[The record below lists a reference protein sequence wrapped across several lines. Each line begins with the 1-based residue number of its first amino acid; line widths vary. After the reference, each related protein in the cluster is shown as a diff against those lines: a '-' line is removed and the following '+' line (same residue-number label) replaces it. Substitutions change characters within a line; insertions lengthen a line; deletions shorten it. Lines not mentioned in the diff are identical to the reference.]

1 MKFRK
6 NWPSRSR
13 EKAVTERTDRQRTE
27 DRGQRSDRGLTD
39 NDEYTRSLESQGN
52 QKDYPYIC
60 SEIIQRETSQG
71 ICD

>member
-13 EKAVTERTDRQRTE
+13 EKAVTERTEVGQTE
-27 DRGQRSDRGLTD
+27 VEQTEVGQTEVGQTEDRGLTD

-52 QKDYPYIC
+52 Q
-60 SEIIQRETSQG
+60 
-71 ICD
+71 